1 MKLKTFQMI
10 KFNELKNTLI
20 FLLVITPTKKMIVKD
35 NLRTNIV
42 KGNKFGCKIFN
53 NKKQNKQ

>member
-1 MKLKTFQMI
+1 MI
-10 KFNELKNTLI
+10 LNLSKFNELKNTH
-20 FLLVITPTKKMIVKD
+20 FSVGDNTNKKMIVKD

-53 NKKQNKQ
+53 KEKTMKNLD